1 MLQRN
6 REVFIEFLLFLACLI
21 VQALTLLYGVVL
33 LGVGRCNF
41 LAVNAEFE
49 DVDRAVVVFSDL
61 GQWAKFARDVRDE
74 GRLDERWLDQLFED
88 IVSDLVVL

>member
-1 MLQRN
+1 M
-6 REVFIEFLLFLACLI
+6 LLFTDLIFEHLALDDR
-21 VQALTLLYGVVL
+21 VVL
-33 LGVGRCNF
+33 LGVCRGNF
-41 LAVNAEFE
+41 LAVDAEFE

-74 GRLDERWLDQLFED
+74 GRLDERWLDQLFKD